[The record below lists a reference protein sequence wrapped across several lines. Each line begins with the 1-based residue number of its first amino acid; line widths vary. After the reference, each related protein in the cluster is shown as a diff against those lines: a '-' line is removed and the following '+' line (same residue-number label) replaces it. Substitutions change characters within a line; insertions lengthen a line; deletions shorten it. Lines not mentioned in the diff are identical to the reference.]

1 MTPRQL
7 HYNGK
12 TTHRNNRSEVNCEKN
27 VKHLEKGALRRVK
40 YRKSAPTPPGVAAR
54 ARKMRRAGQFLIIS
68 SVITVV
74 IASLNIL
81 ATMRIVGEQEIY
93 TSDTARIMDLPNEAD
108 HQHNSAELTWNISN
122 IHALREDR
130 NIIWMYWLQGIEHLM
145 SLGNQTGKYQLDST
159 CVQGMQ
165 RLHRPSKSKWVIKL
179 LDNNNVADYAPKFY
193 SMIKNQSL
201 PYIQNR
207 LWSDLL
213 RLELLS
219 LYGGIWADTSVC
231 PFVPFD
237 QFIAKYLGTE
247 KDSFYAPDV
256 HPSMSYI
263 VGNSLPK
270 DVSTCH
276 LSKNDAIKYRTASTW
291 FMAVSNPHNTLIE
304 EWMRILVH
312 HLTTLPDPNQPYYL
326 SHCSLTQARMYN
338 STVDNIWRSTLRF
351 KWNTLRKGGRDDICF
366 DSGLLTLDEM
376 KKSCALVKKPNSP
389 NITSFILGDYLKDL
403 R

>member
-7 HYNGK
+7 HYHGK
-12 TTHRNNRSEVNCEKN
+12 TTHRINKSEVNCDKN
-27 VKHLEKGALRRVK
+27 VKYLGEGTLCRVK
-40 YRKSAPTPPGVAAR
+40 YRKSTPTPPGVAAR
-54 ARKMRRAGQFLIIS
+54 ARRMRRTGQFLIIS

-74 IASLNIL
+74 ILSLNIL

-93 TSDTARIMDLPNEAD
+93 TAETRRFMDLPNEVD
-108 HQHNSAELTWNISN
+108 HQHNSAELFREESN
-122 IHALREDR
+122 V
-130 NIIWMYWLQGIEHLM
+130 IWMYWTQGLEHLM
-145 SLGNQTGKYQLDST
+145 SLSNQTGKYQLDST
-159 CVQGMQ
+159 CVQGMKH
-165 RLHRPSKSKWVIKL
+165 LHRPSKSKWVIKL
-179 LDNNNVADYAPKFY
+179 LDNNNVADYAPTFY

-201 PYIQNR
+201 PFIENR

-237 QFIAKYLGTE
+237 RFIANYLGTE
-247 KDSFYAPDV
+247 KDSFYAPEV
-256 HPSMSYI
+256 QSTMSHI
-263 VGNSLPK
+263 DGKSLPK
-270 DVSTCH
+270 NVSTCH
-276 LSKNDAIKYRTASTW
+276 LSEDDAEEYRTASTW
-291 FMAVSNPHNTLIE
+291 FMAVSKPHNTLIE

-312 HLTTLPDPNQPYYL
+312 HLTTLPNPNQPYYL

-351 KWNTLRKGGRDDICF
+351 KRNTLRKGGRRDICF
-366 DSGLLTLDEM
+366 DSGLLTLDEL
-376 KKSCALVKKPNSP
+376 KTSCALVKKPNSP
-389 NITSFILGDYLKDL
+389 NIMSFILGDYLKDL